1 MLKDG
6 MFVREEP
13 PIIGRHYISK
23 QDITPEERFVQ
34 NILLAGKQARQP
46 VLPRWVSN
54 WFQNIFREGAQI
66 DH

>member
-13 PIIGRHYISK
+13 PIIGRHYTPK
-23 QDITPEERFVQ
+23 KTITPEERFVQ
-34 NILLAGKQARQP
+34 DLLLSEQQNRQP
-46 VLPRWVSN
+46 LLSRWVSN
-54 WFQNIFREGAQI
+54 WFQNMFREGAQI